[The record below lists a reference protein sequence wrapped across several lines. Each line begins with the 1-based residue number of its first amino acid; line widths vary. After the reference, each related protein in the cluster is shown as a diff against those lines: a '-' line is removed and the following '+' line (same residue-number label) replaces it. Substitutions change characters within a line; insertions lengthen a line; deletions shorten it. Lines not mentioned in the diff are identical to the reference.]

1 MVNKCAAHECRS
13 GYKKK
18 DVGEKVT
25 FHSFPPQNKEL
36 CDRWL
41 RLNPRQD
48 FVPTKHSTLCSL
60 HFTQNDFVEVQGQKT
75 KDWEDPVILIIT
87 RETRDVVLQYLHK
100 IITNSDTG
108 KKKETNQ
115 EYSEGQTV
123 TDAETRAVEMKSL

>member
-1 MVNKCAAHECRS
+1 MILWKC
-13 GYKKK
+13 K
-18 DVGEKVT
+18 DK
-25 FHSFPPQNKEL
+25 
-36 CDRWL
+36 
-41 RLNPRQD
+41 
-48 FVPTKHSTLCSL
+48 
-60 HFTQNDFVEVQGQKT
+60 KT

-123 TDAETRAVEMKSL
+123 TDAETRAVGMKSW